1 MTFAEN
7 EAYLQKALGSEAS
20 ALLIPRTEV
29 EVDRPHVQVDHV
41 RVAFAKILAL
51 LHPEPKPIAG
61 IHPSAVVDPTA
72 QLDETVH
79 VGPNCVIEKH
89 AILGPGV
96 VLTSQVY
103 VGPRC
108 SLGADLTIDC
118 GALGATRIGKGSKID
133 NLVQIGH
140 NVVIGEHS
148 IVIAQSG
155 IAGSSRIGRYVILA
169 GQSGIAGHLSIGD
182 KAVVAAQS
190 GVMHSIP
197 AGEKWMGSPAQPDR
211 KAKRQLI
218 AITQL
223 PEWMKKLKAQ
233 FLKDKEL

>member
-1 MTFAEN
+1 MASITLQEIARHVGGTLCGPPELEIVGIAPADVAAQGFMTFAEN

-108 SLGADLTIDC
+108 SLGADCKLFPQVTLYADTM
-118 GALGATRIGKGSKID
+118 LGDRVRI
-133 NLVQIGH
+133 H
-140 NVVIGEHS
+140 
-148 IVIAQSG
+148 
-155 IAGSSRIGRYVILA
+155 AGSVLGSDGYGYVL
-169 GQSGIAGHLSIGD
+169 D
-182 KAVVAAQS
+182 
-190 GVMHSIP
+190 
-197 AGEKWMGSPAQPDR
+197 
-211 KAKRQLI
+211 
-218 AITQL
+218 
-223 PEWMKKLKAQ
+223 
-233 FLKDKEL
+233 